1 MALLNPKGII
11 AATEAHLLIFSTLL
25 MLVIVIPV
33 ILLTFIFAWKYR
45 AGNAKAK
52 YSPAWGES
60 TLLEVIC
67 WSVPCVII
75 LILAVITWTSTHK
88 LDPYKPLASKTKPIT
103 IQAIALDWKWLFIY
117 PAQRIATLNYVQIPM
132 HVPIQFQITSDAP
145 MNSLEIPQ
153 LAGQIYAMSGMRTK
167 LYLRADEAGKFTG
180 LSTNFSGNG
189 FSSMQF
195 VVKASSKKQFE
206 QWVKK
211 TQHVEKKLTVSAYNK
226 LARPSANSP
235 IVYFSSPAKHL
246 FDKVIM
252 KYMGPDMPNM
262 GMDRKHPKMINLAK
276 KNNIG
281 K

>member
-1 MALLNPKGII
+1 M
-11 AATEAHLLIFSTLL
+11 
-25 MLVIVIPV
+25 
-33 ILLTFIFAWKYR
+33 
-45 AGNAKAK
+45 
-52 YSPAWGES
+52 
-60 TLLEVIC
+60 
-67 WSVPCVII
+67 
-75 LILAVITWTSTHK
+75 ITWTSTHK
-88 LDPYKPLASKTKPIT
+88 LDPYKPLASKTKTIT

-117 PAQRIATLNYVQIPM
+117 PTQGVATLNYVQIPT

-167 LYLRADEAGKFTG
+167 LYLRADQAGKFTG

-189 FSSMQF
+189 FSTMHF
-195 VVKASSKKQFE
+195 VVKASSEKQFE

-211 TQHVEKKLTVSAYNK
+211 TQRAKKKLTMSAYNR
-226 LARPSANSP
+226 LVTLSGSSP
-235 IVYFSSPAKHL
+235 IAYFSSPANNL